1 MYHLI
6 IISLISPNP
15 NRSFHSVFTYS
26 PDPVEELFLCP
37 TPYSSVLIGSHSPA
51 HSFFFFLGEST
62 SIMVRSFPPSVI
74 NVYCFIII
82 IYLPMMLSAQTV
94 VLERFT

>member
-1 MYHLI
+1 
-6 IISLISPNP
+6 
-15 NRSFHSVFTYS
+15 
-26 PDPVEELFLCP
+26 
-37 TPYSSVLIGSHSPA
+37 
-51 HSFFFFLGEST
+51 
-62 SIMVRSFPPSVI
+62 MVRFFPPSVI